1 MEMVKTKVIAFA
13 GCILLLASCSP
24 SFSWN
29 RIVADGSRTGVKPVT
44 IANASEALGSVE
56 DGVYTAP
63 SQRVFENG
71 ATPKVAADLIEVQPQ
86 MRDLKQIVGYAP
98 RAMESHRPQSELSN
112 FTVDTI
118 MEGVEAVTG
127 RKVDV
132 GITNFGGIRCDVPQG
147 EVLKDDFVSMFP
159 FKNYLCYV
167 KLSGRRLR
175 EIYTAMVENRSLQVL
190 GGVELVVSGDK
201 IESITIGGEPL
212 DDERSYGLATIDFLL
227 KTGDNLH
234 LGDDALE
241 VVVSDTLIIDYILPK
256 IVEMG
261 KRGEAIEYHL
271 DNRIVIK

>member
-1 MEMVKTKVIAFA
+1 MVKTKVIAFA

-175 EIYTAMVENRSLQVL
+175 EIYTAMVENHALQVL

>member
-1 MEMVKTKVIAFA
+1 MAQTKVIAFA
-13 GCILLLASCSP
+13 GCLLLLAGCSP

-29 RIVADGSRTGVKPVT
+29 KIVADGSRTGVKPVT
-44 IANASEALGSVE
+44 MANAYEALGSIDDE
-56 DGVYTAP
+56 VYTAP
-63 SQRVFENG
+63 SQRVFEEG
-71 ATPKVAADLIEVQPQ
+71 ATPKVAADLIAVQPQ

-112 FTVDTI
+112 FTVDTV

-132 GITNFGGIRCDVPQG
+132 GITNFGGIRCDIPQG
-147 EVLKDDFVSMFP
+147 NVLKDDLVSMFP

-167 KLSGRRLR
+167 SLSGRRLR
-175 EIYTAMVENRSLQVL
+175 EIYTTMVENHRLQVL
-190 GGVELVVSGDK
+190 GGVELVISGDK

-212 DDERSYGLATIDFLL
+212 DDNRVYGLATIDFLL
-227 KTGDNLH
+227 KSGDNLY

-241 VVVSDTLIIDYILPK
+241 VVVSDTIIIDYILPK
-256 IVEMG
+256 IMEMT